1 MLCGAVERP
10 KVVRVWFFKRFDF
23 DMCFAPQLRV
33 LFEHL
38 NFQKRSDSEFFVFF
52 NILTFEF
59 EMCFAPQR
67 RAIFEQL
74 NFQKFSKREPN
85 VVCFAD
91 FDFEGS
97 RVHFSTS

>member
-1 MLCGAVERP
+1 MARLNVQKSSECGFLNVLTSTCASRHSCV
-10 KVVRVWFFKRFDF
+10 
-23 DMCFAPQLRV
+23 CF
-33 LFEHL
+33 L
-38 NFQKRSDSEFFVFF
+38 NISTSKSGPTVSFFVFF